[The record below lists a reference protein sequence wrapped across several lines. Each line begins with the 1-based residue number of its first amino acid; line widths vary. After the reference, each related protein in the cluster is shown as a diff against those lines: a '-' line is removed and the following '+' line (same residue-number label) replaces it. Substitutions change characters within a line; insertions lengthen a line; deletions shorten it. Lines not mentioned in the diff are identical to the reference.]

1 MIFKITR
8 QDVNSRPSLKGNCGK
23 WCIESNGSY
32 FIKSTKKEI
41 IELRNYLK
49 QN

>member
-1 MIFKITR
+1 MVFKISK
-8 QDVNSRPSLKGNCGK
+8 QDTNNRPSLKGNCGK

-32 FIKSTKKEI
+32 FIKNTKKEI
-41 IELRNYLK
+41 IELKSFLK